1 MAGWVSVDQT
11 STDPAWHTDTYGA
24 YGGSGRSWWMAD
36 PSIGTNGGY
45 LDHWY
50 QVLDTPPI
58 DIPNSTQTQTI
69 TFDQK
74 GQ

>member
-1 MAGWVSVDQT
+1 MVRMEE
-11 STDPAWHTDTYGA
+11 
-24 YGGSGRSWWMAD
+24 SGRSWWMAD

-58 DIPNSTQTQTI
+58 DIPNSTHHKQLHLI
-69 TFDQK
+69 K
-74 GQ
+74 KER